1 MSESSGTFAS
11 ELGIGTTLPAL
22 FPQRY
27 RRRGSCYS
35 CAVRFPPEELHTERL
50 RLRRPRLE
58 DAEAGFRAYASDSQV
73 TRYLDWTAHRSPE
86 ETAAFFQQVID
97 AWDLQMGH
105 RAWVVER
112 NMDQAL
118 MGIFGTVVQAHR
130 VETGFGLGSRFWGN
144 GYAAEALTEVCR
156 AAFDDPRI
164 WRVQALCDEEN
175 TRSARVM
182 EKAGMEFEGRLRKY
196 AKHPNRASSP
206 RDCLIY
212 AIVRRD

>member
-1 MSESSGTFAS
+1 M
-11 ELGIGTTLPAL
+11 
-22 FPQRY
+22 
-27 RRRGSCYS
+27 
-35 CAVRFPPEELHTERL
+35 RFPPEELHTARL
-50 RLRRPRLE
+50 RLRRPLVE
-58 DAEAGFRAYASDSQV
+58 DAGAAFRAYASDSQV
-73 TRYLDWTAHRSPE
+73 TRYLDWTPHRSPE
-86 ETAAFFQQVID
+86 ETAAFFRQVVD

-112 NMDQAL
+112 KTDHTM
-118 MGIFGTVVQAHR
+118 MGIVDTVVRAHR
-130 VETGFGLGSRFWGN
+130 VETGFALGVRFWGN
-144 GYAAEALTEVCR
+144 GYVAEALKEVCR

-182 EKAGMEFEGRLRKY
+182 EKAGMEREGRLRKY
-196 AKHPNRASSP
+196 GNHPNRASSP